1 MACEPCAGRNR
12 AVHFHFR
19 PFWRSLRQEDVTNK
33 IRRWAG
39 TLLTRQHELPDKR
52 GMVPRHL
59 LLICCPDDIG
69 DSQEASMDANSGEPW
84 SEMDIN
90 DLTNRPRPDD
100 SRDRELPV
108 QERG

>member
-1 MACEPCAGRNR
+1 
-12 AVHFHFR
+12 
-19 PFWRSLRQEDVTNK
+19 
-33 IRRWAG
+33 
-39 TLLTRQHELPDKR
+39 
-52 GMVPRHL
+52 
-59 LLICCPDDIG
+59 
-69 DSQEASMDANSGEPW
+69 MDANSGEPW